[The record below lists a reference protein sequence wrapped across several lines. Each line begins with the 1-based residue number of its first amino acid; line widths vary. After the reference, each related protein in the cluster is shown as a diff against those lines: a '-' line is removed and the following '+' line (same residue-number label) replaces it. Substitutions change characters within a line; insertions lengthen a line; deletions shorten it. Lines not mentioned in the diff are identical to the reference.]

1 MTIFMSIIVG
11 LGLFFI
17 ISFAARAGLK
27 AAARAHHRPMFR
39 DMPLTA
45 SFGLAVIVVY
55 VVVAIL
61 APAIA
66 PFGEGEVLGD
76 QYLPWGS
83 PYYLG
88 TDKLG
93 RDMLT
98 RLIYGARNTVGI
110 AFATTALA
118 FVVGGIM
125 LGLGRALGE
134 TMAVTFVIGNAN
146 RLATSLFAPG
156 NSIAS
161 TLANEF
167 AEAAPG
173 LHVSSLFALGLVLFL
188 ITFIVLAAAKLLI
201 QAGERAAGSK

>member
-1 MTIFMSIIVG
+1 MAVLVSLIVG

-17 ISFAARAGLK
+17 IGFAARAGLR
-27 AAARAHHRPMFR
+27 AAAPARHRPMFR

-45 SFGLAVIVVY
+45 SFGLAVILVY

-61 APAIA
+61 APVIA

-76 QYLPWGS
+76 QYLPWAA
-83 PYYLG
+83 PHYLG

-118 FVVGGIM
+118 FV
-125 LGLGRALGE
+125 
-134 TMAVTFVIGNAN
+134 
-146 RLATSLFAPG
+146 
-156 NSIAS
+156 
-161 TLANEF
+161 
-167 AEAAPG
+167 
-173 LHVSSLFALGLVLFL
+173 
-188 ITFIVLAAAKLLI
+188 
-201 QAGERAAGSK
+201 AGSVLGIWAALAGGWLDQGLSRLVDALMAIPIRASVLLCFPVNLGPVIPWPWDQAAHG